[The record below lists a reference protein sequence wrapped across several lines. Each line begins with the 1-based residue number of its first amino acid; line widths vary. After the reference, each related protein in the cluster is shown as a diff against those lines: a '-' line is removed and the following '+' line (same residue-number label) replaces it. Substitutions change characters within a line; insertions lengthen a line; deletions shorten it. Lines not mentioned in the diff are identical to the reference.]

1 MIMTCPLERGPLSP
15 AQTEGGLKQ
24 MLVAPL
30 ARSALVAAIKGFARF
45 PLGAV
50 VRAPWRPCSCASS
63 WFGGLENKRPRG
75 DPRPG
80 IRPVPRAFRSARGSL
95 LRSSQGARADLG
107 EVKVPEEPEPARRG
121 THDVPTSLP
130 SARAPVKRRQAL
142 PGR

>member
-50 VRAPWRPCSCASS
+50 VRAPWRRCSCALAPLFVGLGAPVRARSPG
-63 WFGGLENKRPRG
+63 FGGLENKRPRG

-95 LRSSQGARADLG
+95 
-107 EVKVPEEPEPARRG
+107 
-121 THDVPTSLP
+121 
-130 SARAPVKRRQAL
+130 
-142 PGR
+142 